1 MLARM
6 RDRQAGFTLIE
17 LLVALAVVSILAAI
31 ALPSFFGE
39 SRKARA
45 SAEVQPMFNDLRVRL
60 EQFMQENGVY
70 PATIGEGTLY
80 PPVQPPPAWSLASNP
95 LPATWQ
101 AIRVRPSGIDRLWCA
116 YTWATGKANDASNI
130 GPIAAGSFTA
140 TPPVGFDFTAPPTD
154 WYYLLAK
161 CDMDGQNDG
170 SDPTFSWYFTSS
182 VDATIRALNEGK

>member
-1 MLARM
+1 MLSSM
-6 RDRQAGFTLIE
+6 RDREAGFTLIE
-17 LLVALAVVSILAAI
+17 LMVTVAVISILAAI

-70 PATIGEGTLY
+70 PPTIGEDTLY
-80 PPVQPPPAWSLASNP
+80 PPVQPPPVWDLTVNA

-101 AIRVRPSGIDRLWCA
+101 AIRVRTSGIDQLWCS
-116 YTWATGKANDASNI
+116 YTWATGRANDNTNR
-130 GPIAAGSFTA
+130 GGVAAGSFVA
-140 TPPVGFDFTAPPTD
+140 VPPTGFGFAAPATD

-161 CDMDGQNDG
+161 CDMDGTNDG
-170 SDPTFSWYFTSS
+170 TVATFSWYFTSS
-182 VDATIRALNEGK
+182 VDATIRRLNEGK